1 MILEDFLFGIAQ
13 GIGKR
18 IREVTQFEIRII
30 TLSTGNKRQVVES
43 ARIQMDENGK
53 QHILVVLKEE

>member
-53 QHILVVLKEE
+53 QHILVVLKDS

>member
-30 TLSTGNKRQVVES
+30 TLSTGNKPQVVES

-53 QHILVVLKEE
+53 QHILVVLKDS